1 MTPGYLLGDGGV
13 TKATDDNDWLHTG
26 DVVVMNE
33 LGYIDITDRIKD
45 MYIVGGFNAY
55 PAEIERMMVE
65 HPDIELP
72 VIGVPEARLGEV
84 GAAFVAEPLAAPSP
98 KKPSSSGA
106 ARKWQPQGPRHVW
119 FVDTLPLTRRTK
131 CRSLCFVSTAERM
144 A

>member
-1 MTPGYLLGDGGV
+1 
-13 TKATDDNDWLHTG
+13 
-26 DVVVMNE
+26 MNE

-65 HPDIELP
+65 HPDIGIAS

-84 GAAFVAEPLAAPSP
+84 GAAFVVRAPGSTITEETVIEWCREEMANY
-98 KKPSSSGA
+98 KV
-106 ARKWQPQGPRHVW
+106 PRHVW
-119 FVDTLPLTRRTK
+119 FVDTLPLTPSNKVQKPVLREWA
-131 CRSLCFVSTAERM
+131 AERM